1 MTLDPSILAWSA
13 LALMVALAPGPDTLL
28 VVGNAAR
35 RGRKAGLMTIA
46 GTMTGGAVYAAL
58 FGFGFMSL
66 LVASRPLYL
75 AVKIAG
81 AIYLAVVGA
90 QMIWAALHPQ
100 PASPS
105 PTKAGALVGSPFR
118 QGLLTNVL
126 NPKIAVFYMAVLPQF
141 AGHGAGAPL
150 KGVLLIAIHYA
161 MGGIWMS
168 GLALGAGRMGEAFR
182 TSAAMRWLEGV
193 AGVFLLGVA
202 GRLAVE
208 RR

>member
-1 MTLDPSILAWSA
+1 M
-13 LALMVALAPGPDTLL
+13 
-28 VVGNAAR
+28 
-35 RGRKAGLMTIA
+35 
-46 GTMTGGAVYAAL
+46 
-58 FGFGFMSL
+58 
-66 LVASRPLYL
+66 
-75 AVKIAG
+75 
-81 AIYLAVVGA
+81 
-90 QMIWAALHPQ
+90 
-100 PASPS
+100 
-105 PTKAGALVGSPFR
+105 GSPFR

-161 MGGIWMS
+161 MGGIWMA

-182 TSAAMRWLEGV
+182 ASAAMRWLEGV